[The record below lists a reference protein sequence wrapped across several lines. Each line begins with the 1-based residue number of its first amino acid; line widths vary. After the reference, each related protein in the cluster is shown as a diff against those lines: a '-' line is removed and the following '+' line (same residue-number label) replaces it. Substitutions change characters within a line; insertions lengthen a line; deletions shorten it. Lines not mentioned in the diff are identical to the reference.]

1 MSKLNEARREIQ
13 ALDIATAHQ
22 RLAEERRRLFDLR
35 LQKERGEVKDN
46 RQFAKTR
53 KQVARLMHHISEL
66 DHAATLE
73 ASGALTQTTNEE

>member
-1 MSKLNEARREIQ
+1 MSKLSEARREIQ
-13 ALDIATAHQ
+13 ALDVATAHQ

-46 RQFAKTR
+46 RQFARTR

-66 DHAATLE
+66 NHAAELE
-73 ASGALTQTTNEE
+73 AIGALTETTNEE

>member
-1 MSKLNEARREIQ
+1 VSKLSEARREIQ
-13 ALDIATAHQ
+13 ALDIATAHH

-53 KQVARLMHHISEL
+53 KQIARLMQHINEL
-66 DHAATLE
+66 DHAAALE
-73 ASGALTQTTNEE
+73 AIGALNETTNEG

>member
-1 MSKLNEARREIQ
+1 MSKLSEARREIQ

-53 KQVARLMHHISEL
+53 KQIARLMQHINEL
-66 DHAATLE
+66 DHAAALE
-73 ASGALTQTTNEE
+73 AIGALNETTNEG